1 MTIVGKLPDPQKPRR
16 GRRRLKTLAVVPTLL
31 TLGNLLCGFAAIY
44 FGLRAMQLLGAG
56 PVISEEPA
64 LPRNLWERMLPSFLS
79 FGAGLILAGM
89 IFDGLDGLIARV
101 TRSTTDFGGQLD
113 SLADVVTCGVA
124 PATLMLAFMTQQLA
138 AGGEFVGGAIVPSP
152 ISEHFLGR
160 AAWVCAAVYVAFT
173 AIRLARYNVEHAK
186 ADFDYKTFR
195 GLPSPGAAAIIAAM
209 IIFQDQMGTVAKGVI
224 LFALPVAALATAL
237 LMVSRIPYRRIDQTY
252 LVGRKPFGQF
262 VFFMVI
268 LAVFWSYK
276 APTLLFAAVL
286 FGLSGPILWLVRTL
300 RGKRSGPTTTAQADE
315 QTGEGRKLA

>member
-1 MTIVGKLPDPQKPRR
+1 MTIVGKLPDPQKRR
-16 GRRRLKTLAVVPTLL
+16 ARRRRLKTLAVVPTLL

-44 FGLRAMQLLGAG
+44 FGLRAMYELGASSA
-56 PVISEEPA
+56 ISQGSA
-64 LPRNLWERMLPSFLS
+64 LPGSFLERLLPSFLS

-89 IFDGLDGLIARV
+89 VFDGLDGLIARV

-138 AGGEFVGGAIVPSP
+138 ADGEFVGGAIVPSP

-195 GLPSPGAAAIIAAM
+195 GLPSPGAAAVIAAM
-209 IIFQDQMGTVAKGVI
+209 IIFQDQVPAARTVI

-237 LMVSRIPYRRIDQTY
+237 LMVSRIPYRRLDQTY

-262 VFFMVI
+262 VFFMVV

-276 APTLLFAAVL
+276 APTLLFGSVL

-315 QTGEGRKLA
+315 ETGEGRKLA

>member
-1 MTIVGKLPDPQKPRR
+1 MAIVGKLHDPQKPRAR
-16 GRRRLKTLAVVPTLL
+16 RRRLKTLAMAPTLL

-44 FGLRAMQLLGAG
+44 FGLRAMQELGAG
-56 PVISEEPA
+56 PAISDAPP
-64 LPRNLWERMLPSFLS
+64 LPGSVWERLLPSFLV
-79 FGAGLILAGM
+79 FGAGLVLAGM
-89 IFDGLDGLIARV
+89 VFDGLDGLIARV

-124 PATLMLAFMTQQLA
+124 PAILMLVFMTQQLA
-138 AGGEFVGGAIVPSP
+138 SDGEFVGGAIVPSP

-160 AAWVCAAVYVAFT
+160 AAWVSAAIYVAFT

-195 GLPSPGAAAIIAAM
+195 GLPSPGAAAVIVAM
-209 IIFQDQMGTVAKGVI
+209 IIFQDQMGSVAKTVI

-237 LMVSRIPYRRIDQTY
+237 LMVSRIPYRRLDRTY

-262 VFFMVI
+262 VFLVVI

-276 APTLLFAAVL
+276 APTLLFASVL
-286 FGLSGPILWLVRTL
+286 FGLSGPILWLDRTL
-300 RGKRSGPTTTAQADE
+300 RGKRSQLPSAPADE
-315 QTGEGRKLA
+315 EAGEDRKLA